1 MSVPSFTTPVLDYV
15 GSVDVSSSDYGTNQ
29 FILSV
34 DPSQNTLGSL
44 IMFEYKIQTAGT
56 ITDPSHVL
64 LGYISMDAGTSFQ
77 LGNSAQYQIGV
88 PAEANVS
95 VANRKIQVRAYTGLF
110 NSTDI
115 VVSPW
120 SNELEVYNPPEQPV
134 LFLSYYDVDAT
145 ASGDDLFIFMDPSSN
160 LTYDWATTEF
170 VVAYYYATDPSND
183 TVWQVSEPLSAIDVV
198 YNLTQP
204 LKMLQLTG
212 FGTVSSTRQVVYVA
226 VYAVNSFS
234 YNGDMYYSV
243 SHISTTESALP
254 QSAYAAPT
262 ITAVDYAVY
271 VDPAVAYPGNQ
282 NMTIHWDAPLNSILP
297 TFAVDHYIL
306 EYSTNLTTWNVISNS
321 IPNTQ
326 LSYVYNP
333 WNNGITC
340 GNTVTYR
347 VRAVSTLGTNSP
359 YSNLVG
365 KSIFSYA
372 TAPQNLAIPSSS
384 FAGGL
389 VSLTVTFSNP
399 VHVGCGTPTQYVIT
413 AYDASGN
420 SFTTNVAYHASP
432 SNYTV
437 NLVDMSLNQVGN
449 VDVLLQ
455 TLDTNDPF
463 AALDGQ
469 VASAP
474 YLGLELVLDPIDYE
488 VYRNNNQV
496 MLLTWNISALPS
508 GWSLSQ
514 YDVYLSV
521 NDGSYNLIAT
531 RAMNFYYYNLTEGCG
546 DNLKFEIRATASYG
560 STNFPLVSN
569 DENLNV
575 FKYSLP
581 PASSTVEW
589 AIINP
594 DNTVD
599 ILIHWTNPTDTGC
612 GTPDSFVVNI
622 YNSSSVLVRTYDNIA
637 YVNTPG
643 YQYEQY
649 VDAIN
654 YTSNG
659 TVEIFLKTV
668 DTNSSNL
675 ENGIPSSTSFTSQDL
690 PVISNVVVNNA
701 HTQVTFDVQTAGDL
715 VLVNLLIVNNLG
727 TPYFAAP
734 IFSYQSSPVPGQTVV
749 KTILP
754 NGITNYH
761 FVIGASVT
769 GAGVY
774 STGFVLAM
782 SNAVGISSYQVNF

>member
-88 PAEANVS
+88 PAEANVD

-120 SNELEVYNPPEQPV
+120 SNELEIYNPPEQPV
-134 LFLSYYDVDAT
+134 LFLSYYDIDAS

-183 TVWQVSEPLSAIDVV
+183 TVWQVSEPLTATDVV
-198 YNLTQP
+198 YNVTQP

-243 SHISTTESALP
+243 SHISTTDSALP

-262 ITAVDYAVY
+262 ITSIDYAVY
-271 VDPAVAYPGNQ
+271 VNPALTYPGNQ
-282 NMTIHWDAPLNSILP
+282 NMTIHWDAPLNSLLP

-306 EYSTNLTTWNVISNS
+306 EYSTNLTTWNVISS
-321 IPNTQ
+321 AIPSSQ

-359 YSNLVG
+359 YSNLLG
-365 KSIFSYA
+365 KSIFSFA

-389 VSLTVTFSNP
+389 VNLTVTFNNP
-399 VHVGCGTPTQYVIT
+399 VHVGCGTPGPFVVT

-420 SFTTNVAYHASP
+420 SVSVNVPYHASP
-432 SNYTV
+432 NNYTV

-455 TLDTNDPF
+455 TTDTNSPF
-463 AALDGQ
+463 AALNGQ

-474 YLGLELVLDPIDYE
+474 YLGLELVLDPIDYQ
-488 VYRNNNQV
+488 VYVFHTQNMV
-496 MLLTWNISALPS
+496 LSWSISTLPA
-508 GWSLSQ
+508 GWSISN
-514 YDVYLSV
+514 YDVYLSI
-521 NDGSYNLIAT
+521 NDGSYNLVAT
-531 RAMNFYYYNLTEGCG
+531 TSNSTYTYLNTQGCG
-546 DNLKFEIRATASYG
+546 DNLKFQVQATASYG
-560 STNFPLVSN
+560 STNFPLISN
-569 DENLNV
+569 EENINV

-599 ILIHWTNPTDTGC
+599 MLIHWTNPTDTGC
-612 GTPDSFVVNI
+612 GTPVSFLVNI
-622 YNSSSVLVRTYDNIA
+622 YNSSSVLVRSYSNIA
-637 YVNTPG
+637 YVSTPG

-649 VDAIN
+649 VDAID
-654 YTSNG
+654 YTSTG
-659 TVEIFLKTV
+659 TVEIRLKTL

-675 ENGIPSSTSFTSQDL
+675 ENGDYSLTSFTSQDL
-690 PVISNVVVNNA
+690 PVITNVVVNNA
-701 HTQVTFDVQTAGDL
+701 HTQVTFDVETAGDL

-734 IFSYQSSPVPGQTVV
+734 IFSYQTSPIPGQSVT

-754 NGITNYH
+754 NGISNYH
-761 FVIGASVT
+761 FVVGASVT

-774 STGFVLAM
+774 STGFVLAF
-782 SNAVGISSYQVNF
+782 SNSVGISSYQVNF